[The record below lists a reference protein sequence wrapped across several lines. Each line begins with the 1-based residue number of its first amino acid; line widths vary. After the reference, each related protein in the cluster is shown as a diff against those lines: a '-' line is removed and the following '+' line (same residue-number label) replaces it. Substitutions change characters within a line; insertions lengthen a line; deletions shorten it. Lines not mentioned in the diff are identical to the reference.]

1 MAIPCTTHLSPE
13 PPTVPLNFFWNHYT
27 ENKSSLFQPLF
38 LTIFNKNYLI
48 VMWASTW
55 KLLPI
60 NAKPLNTLVKVK
72 ISTFSKFIA
81 TPRNHF
87 VRQLSLLFTI
97 FSLFGLSLIC
107 ASAKKLI
114 WCWTWTFLRE
124 QTLMH
129 DGSNKKQQKS
139 LYCIFKFYNL
149 KKHYSDITPPKVHVP
164 LWSLITPLAGNNFLL
179 STFMTLTHLWSML
192 SFNTYWC
199 FQGVQNGS
207 IAGNG

>member
-1 MAIPCTTHLSPE
+1 
-13 PPTVPLNFFWNHYT
+13 
-27 ENKSSLFQPLF
+27 
-38 LTIFNKNYLI
+38 
-48 VMWASTW
+48 MWASTW

-60 NAKPLNTLVKVK
+60 NAKPLNILVKVK
-72 ISTFSKFIA
+72 ISIFSKFIA
-81 TPRNHF
+81 TPRNYF

-107 ASAKKLI
+107 GSAKKLI

-179 STFMTLTHLWSML
+179 STFMTLTPLWSMFSL
-192 SFNTYWC
+192 NTSWC
-199 FQGVQNGS
+199 FQGVQNGN